1 MVSTQNSKCRLFLG
15 LVSRAQVTSLHT
27 YGDYRQSSGKPIKV
41 LELES
46 NEEFI
51 LLQNPLST
59 SELWVLLIIS

>member
-1 MVSTQNSKCRLFLG
+1 MSTQSNEHEFNLG

-27 YGDYRQSSGKPIKV
+27 YGDYRQSSGKPLKV

-51 LLQNPLST
+51 LLQNPLSE
-59 SELWVLLIIS
+59 SELWVLLLIS

>member
-1 MVSTQNSKCRLFLG
+1 MSTQSNEHEFFLG

-27 YGDYRQSSGKPIKV
+27 YGDYRQSSGKPLKV

-51 LLQNPLST
+51 LLQNPLSA

>member
-1 MVSTQNSKCRLFLG
+1 VSTQSNEHEFFLG

-27 YGDYRQSSGKPIKV
+27 YGDYRQSSGKPLKV

-51 LLQNPLST
+51 LLQNPLSE

>member
-1 MVSTQNSKCRLFLG
+1 MSTQSNEHEFFLG

-27 YGDYRQSSGKPIKV
+27 YGDYRQSSGKPLKV

-51 LLQNPLST
+51 LLQNQLIK
-59 SELWVLLIIS
+59 SELWDLLIIS